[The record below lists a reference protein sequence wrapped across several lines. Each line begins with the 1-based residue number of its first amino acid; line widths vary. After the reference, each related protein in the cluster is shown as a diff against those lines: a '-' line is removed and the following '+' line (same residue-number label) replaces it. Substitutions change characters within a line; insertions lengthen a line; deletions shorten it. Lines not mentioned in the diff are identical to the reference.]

1 MKNPAEPTLGGWMVH
16 VLRGADSALSF
27 EESLHAILDSMK
39 VYFPTQSVAVIMVDD
54 DTQEVRIKIS
64 RQISYSF
71 AKQFKRKAPG
81 PHIEALM
88 LRQNPLLLTAA
99 EPGSELY
106 REIKLEHDFASAVL
120 APVIK
125 NHRSVG
131 YVFCDRCE
139 PPAFNESDQLHLQVI
154 GFLIG
159 SAMVKFELL
168 QERRHFSPLD
178 DATGALKYS
187 AFVPALATELKR
199 AVTHAYPVAVALLHV
214 PAFRFYLDTH
224 GIDRAHGLLADLVKR
239 VRRHMR
245 ETDLVARYSADR
257 LVVCLSGAAEAEALS
272 RLGDI
277 QALAHRELG
286 TDSGIPVNVLVG
298 GVVLQSD
305 AAKQEPMQ
313 DLMGL
318 LGRALMD
325 ATAPEKGG
333 INVRVVA

>member
-16 VLRGADSALSF
+16 VLREADSALSF
-27 EESLHAILDSMK
+27 EESLHVILDSMK
-39 VYFPTQSVAVIMVDD
+39 VFFPTQSVAVVMVDD

-71 AKQFKRKAPG
+71 AKQFRRKAPG
-81 PHIEALM
+81 PHIENLM
-88 LRQNPLLLTAA
+88 VREEPLLLTAA
-99 EPGSELY
+99 DPVSDLY
-106 REIKLEHDFASAVL
+106 REIKLEHDFSSAVL
-120 APVIK
+120 VPVIQ

-131 YVFCDRCE
+131 YVFCDRHE
-139 PPAFNESDQLHLQVI
+139 PPAFTESDQLHLQVI

-159 SAMVKFELL
+159 SLMVKFELL
-168 QERRHFSPLD
+168 QERRHFSQLD
-178 DATGALKYS
+178 DATGALKYA

-199 AVTHAYPVAVALLHV
+199 AVAHAYPVAVALLHV

-239 VRRHMR
+239 VGRHTR

-257 LVVCLSGAAEAEALS
+257 LVVCLSGATEAEALS

-277 QALAHRELG
+277 QALAQRELG

-298 GVVLQSD
+298 GVVLQGA
-305 AAKQEPMQ
+305 AAKQQPMQ

-318 LGRALMD
+318 LGRALIE
-325 ATAPEKGG
+325 ASAPEKSGL
-333 INVRVVA
+333 NVVVVA